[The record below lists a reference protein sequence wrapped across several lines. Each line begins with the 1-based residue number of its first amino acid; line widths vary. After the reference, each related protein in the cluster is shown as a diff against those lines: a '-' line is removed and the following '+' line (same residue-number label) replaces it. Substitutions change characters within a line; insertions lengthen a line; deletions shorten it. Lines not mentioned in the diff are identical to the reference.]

1 MAFSVAT
8 VALAASPTLAQQTY
22 GAGVRPPSRPVAT
35 FATPYPSMP
44 APGPVGPAYDP
55 TVLPASG
62 VIQAQAFQ
70 PLPGSP
76 NPVQPAAPTAPVA
89 ANRRPTAGPRA
100 APGASGK
107 VMYFHKPADA
117 LVPDGMVDPGTLA
130 MTSNAAPP
138 LLPGVPDVAP
148 PRGLVV
154 PKTPAPSA
162 PARAQWRPIGANAP
176 IETAPRQPFTPSPLP
191 SLPNAA
197 TGLPIP
203 PRIAPLP
210 SAPEGSSVQPPK
222 EVTQLPPRNFIFQM
236 PDDARLHELIYK
248 RVAQDTRNLTPESLR
263 EQYPFPPVEPTV
275 PPGTQ
280 YVAKT
285 ATLPPGQGF
294 FEPGFVIH
302 NRLHFEEK
310 NAERYG
316 WDLGAMQPLVSV
328 ASFYKNMLLFPSSLV
343 SGAVVGFWDTNAGK
357 CLPGSR
363 VPYYFYPQG
372 LTVSGGVA
380 EGLVIT
386 GLSFVIP

>member
-1 MAFSVAT
+1 MAFSVAAA
-8 VALAASPTLAQQTY
+8 ALAASPAVAQQTY

-35 FATPYPSMP
+35 FATPYPSIP

-55 TVLPASG
+55 TVLPNSG

-70 PLPGSP
+70 PLPGSL
-76 NPVQPAAPTAPVA
+76 NPVQPAAPTAPVP
-89 ANRRPTAGPRA
+89 ANRRPTAGPRM

-117 LVPDGMVDPGTLA
+117 LVPDGMVDPGALA

-148 PRGLVV
+148 PRGLII
-154 PKTPAPSA
+154 PKTQAA
-162 PARAQWRPIGANAP
+162 PARAQWRPIGADAP
-176 IETAPRQPFTPSPLP
+176 IETAPRQPFTPPPLP
-191 SLPNAA
+191 SLPNA

-210 SAPEGSSVQPPK
+210 SAPESNFTPPPK
-222 EVTQLPPRNFIFQM
+222 EATQLQPRGFIFQM
-236 PDDARLHELIYK
+236 PDDARLHELIYE
-248 RVAQDTRNLTPESLR
+248 RVAKDAQNKNLTPKSLR
-263 EQYPFPPVEPTV
+263 EQYPIPPVEPTV

-280 YVAKT
+280 YIAKT
-285 ATLPPGQGF
+285 ATLPPGQGV

-316 WDLGAMQPLVSV
+316 WDLGPMQPLVSV